1 MDKLAIGFVFACTAF
16 GQQTERAFHL
26 NAPQNLQDVVTTLKT
41 VANLRDVAKDDAS
54 ATITV
59 KGTAAD
65 LALVDWL
72 MPKLETNQSVQEHR
86 LSDSDVVLIYP
97 LAHTATTRGTQEVI
111 TTLRTVADLQRIYV
125 INALSIIPLRGTP
138 NQIAL
143 AKFIIQQFDQEPAP
157 RKAAS
162 VQTMALTDKP
172 LTAMVYGLAHI
183 DTAVG
188 IQELITTVRTV
199 LSVQKIYN
207 CTAPKM
213 LAFVDTPEMV
223 HTAEWLLSEL
233 DRAEP
238 NTGVNEMRM
247 PGGKDDVV
255 HVFYLA
261 HMTDR
266 KEMNAAVMTLRNSA
280 QIMFVNT
287 NALPRAIIVRGT
299 ADQISLAGQL
309 IAQKD
314 VL

>member
-72 MPKLETNQSVQEHR
+72 MPKLETNQGVQEHR
-86 LSDSDVVLIYP
+86 LSDSDVVLVYP
-97 LAHTATTRGTQEVI
+97 LAHTATTRGLQEVI

-125 INALSIIPLRGTP
+125 INAASIIPLRGTP

-143 AKFIIQQFDQEPAP
+143 AKFILKEFDQEPGP
-157 RKAAS
+157 RKSAS

-172 LTAMVYGLAHI
+172 LTAMVYGLAHT
-183 DTAVG
+183 DTTVG
-188 IQELITTVRTV
+188 IQELITTIRTV
-199 LSVQKIYN
+199 LLIQKIYN

-213 LAFVDTPEMV
+213 LALIDTPEMV

-261 HMTDR
+261 HMNDR
-266 KEMNAAVMTLRNSA
+266 KEMNAVVMTLRKSA
-280 QIMFVNT
+280 QLMFIYT
-287 NALPRAIIVRGT
+287 NGQPHAIIVRGT
-299 ADQISLAGQL
+299 ADQITLAGQL